1 MTDNTKQLISILERF
16 KNELWQLQNA
26 VLQLSVETSN
36 RELAALVAAGL
47 SRLARELVAS
57 EFPDLAAI
65 LEKLSEKIGS
75 EAVSPQLGNA
85 VFELVEALVALPREG
100 DAPLLAALTPLRPMV
115 LAATASQ
122 GTLEDSFEGIDPED
136 LKMFCAEAAE
146 HIQTAESHLVLL
158 EKLQDPK
165 LVAEI
170 FRAIHSIKGGAQY
183 IGLSATATLA
193 HRMETLLDQF
203 RKGERTVTPPVMS
216 VLLKAVDGLATLIH
230 GAEKMK
236 PVQLN
241 AASLVEMIERAVRGE
256 SGALPS
262 PPAPAPAQ
270 APAPD
275 RPAAR
280 PVSLVPEAPAPQEQP
295 VPAEELGDLELFAS
309 EYRQNM
315 DALRA
320 HAQDLE
326 AAAADEEKKALIAR
340 SLHSIKGIAGF
351 VGLSAM
357 ERLANALDL
366 LLASAFRHRT
376 EMPLDI
382 RRASSVSLDLLDGI
396 FDSFQAG
403 IPAPS
408 NVDDQCRTLT
418 DLRDREEKLASWNAP
433 PPAAPVP
440 AEDDPLAHGL
450 ALLAQAIEQD
460 DEILAAEALDSI
472 EESALLQG
480 YDEAAIAAGELKRQ
494 FTSLAPEMRR
504 ESARRIRS
512 LLPSRED
519 LLETPQPQSEP
530 EMVPFLEA
538 AAPPASTAEA
548 GGPATGIPAAGLPA
562 TGIPATGIP
571 AAGIPAAI
579 DTTGLS
585 GLDSRILADDFDSEL
600 VRIYL
605 ETTRERLD
613 ALEEHLDAGR
623 IPEARILLRDLTA
636 ASGYM
641 GYEPVS
647 RQFEAALALL
657 DGSVLDTDGIRQILG
672 RLSTALNRWDLQL
685 RPAEPDAAPPRPSES
700 ESEELNRIFLESART
715 HLGDLYGNI
724 LALPSGADPDRLASI
739 QHHLSCLH
747 SAATNI
753 GRSEISEEVED
764 LQAAIEAETTG
775 AQKISARSLERLVD
789 STRRLYATC
798 GLTPPSVKEAAA
810 PPEAEAPF
818 PEISTVP
825 STLDELFSEPAP
837 SGPSV
842 FETAAARP
850 RETVREAPAAAPPA
864 PAPAPAPAAA
874 AQTEPLA
881 APAAE
886 EPVETGRSLVEAQAT
901 VRVDTNKIDDL
912 MNMVAELVVNRSSF
926 MALSTNLRDIIL
938 RLLESGNLGTVDAR
952 DLRGALNRY
961 DEATTDL
968 GRVSNQLQ
976 EGVMR
981 IRMMPVKTLFSRV
994 PRLVRDLAIREGR
1007 SVKVTFT
1014 GEETELDKTVIEQ
1027 LSDPLVHLI
1036 RNAISH
1042 GIEPPSD
1049 RLMSGKPAEG
1059 LLKISAQHQGNMVI
1073 IDVLDDGRGID
1084 LEAVR
1089 RTLAGRGVSSMA
1101 EVQRLSQRELLA
1113 ALFLP
1118 GFSTSEKVSD
1128 VSGRGVGLDVVK
1140 RNIESLGGQID
1151 VSSEQGKGC
1160 RFSIRIPLTMAI
1172 LQALLVK
1179 VHDEIYSIPVSAI
1192 IQIVKVTPAEIS
1204 TVEGQEVITVRNRVI
1219 PLVRLRDVF
1228 DYNYH
1233 LVTRQAIVDN
1243 GTAVTQAAYVVIL
1256 QGEGREIGVVAD
1268 SLIGGQDLV
1277 IKSLDDE
1284 LVDAEGVA
1292 GAAILGDGTVTLIL
1306 DVAEIQKMA
1315 IDKEHYEE
1323 KKLSDTMRIFERYV
1337 RENRTAELVTVH

>member
-47 SRLARELVAS
+47 SRLARELVPS

-216 VLLKAVDGLATLIH
+216 VLLKAVDGLATLIR

-236 PVQLN
+236 PVPLN

-280 PVSLVPEAPAPQEQP
+280 PVSLVPEAPAPQAQQ

-357 ERLANALDL
+357 ERLASALDL

-396 FDSFQAG
+396 FESFQAG

-504 ESARRIRS
+504 ESTRRIRS

-538 AAPPASTAEA
+538 AAPPASAAEA
-548 GGPATGIPAAGLPA
+548 GSPASGSPASGSPATGISA
-562 TGIPATGIP
+562 TGLP

-613 ALEEHLDAGR
+613 ALEQHLDAGR

-700 ESEELNRIFLESART
+700 ETEELNRIFLESART

-825 STLDELFSEPAP
+825 STLDELFSEPAS

-864 PAPAPAPAAA
+864 PAPAPASAAA

-994 PRLVRDLAIREGR
+994 PRLVRDLALREGR

-1243 GTAVTQAAYVVIL
+1243 GTAATQAAYVVIL